1 MKPIVRIPLA
11 ITVTAAAIS
20 LGMVGVHAGTQCVQF
35 VRKHHSAATL
45 ARWAAWDKAH
55 PNWHPKKTP
64 QEIEAQLNFACSVP
78 VAENSVDD
86 SINPIDIAGFDLP
99 VEMLPPVDDA
109 PPLVA
114 MNEQPRDLFPDAPPT
129 SLVSPPMYSPQYPS
143 LFGSFPSP
151 PSHVQTGPGVAP
163 EPSTWMLL
171 ATSLLAMGALAS
183 RRPRAATVVAR
194 RRRF

>member
-20 LGMVGVHAGTQCVQF
+20 LGMVGVRAGTQCVRF

-78 VAENSVDD
+78 VNEDPVDD
-86 SINPIDIAGFDLP
+86 SVTPIDIAGFDLP
-99 VEMLPPVDDA
+99 VDMLPPVDDT

-114 MNEQPRDLFPDAPPT
+114 MNEQPQDLFPDAPPS
-129 SLVSPPMYSPQYPS
+129 SLVSPPIYGPQYPS
-143 LFGSFPSP
+143 LTDGSTPI
-151 PSHVQTGPGVAP
+151 HVQTVAPGAAP

-171 ATSLLAMGALAS
+171 ATSMLAMGALAS
-183 RRPRAATVVAR
+183 RRPRAATVIAR